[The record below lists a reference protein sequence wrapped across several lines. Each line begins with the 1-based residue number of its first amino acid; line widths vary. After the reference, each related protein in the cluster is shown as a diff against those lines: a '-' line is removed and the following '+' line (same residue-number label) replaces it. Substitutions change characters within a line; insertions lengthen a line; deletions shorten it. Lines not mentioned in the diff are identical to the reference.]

1 MTDAEYD
8 DVVIKLAEIEGT
20 LDAASFIVSLPRLSE
35 EERQR
40 QEKMLIRQKE
50 KVRSVIDGIR
60 EIQNREFANSLANQ

>member
-8 DVVIKLAEIEGT
+8 EVCCKLAEIEGS
-20 LDAASFIVSLPRLSE
+20 LDATSFIVSLPRFTD

-40 QEKMLIRQKE
+40 HERLLITQKE

-60 EIQNREFANSLANQ
+60 EIQNREFESLFANQ